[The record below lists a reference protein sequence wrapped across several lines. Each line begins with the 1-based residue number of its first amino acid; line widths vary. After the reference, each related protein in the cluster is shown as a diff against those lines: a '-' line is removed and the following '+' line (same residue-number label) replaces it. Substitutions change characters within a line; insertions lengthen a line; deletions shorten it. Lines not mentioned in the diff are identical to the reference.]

1 MLYNLRFFKSCP
13 KPNGIANARYV
24 EIPRGTE
31 LYRFG
36 HLMVGQNQNSS
47 KFGHG
52 GAQLA
57 AYQSGWWFTKQTL
70 NMILNEK
77 IGNAQQN
84 GRVMLAIHTAWAG
97 DCFFLV
103 KGVTKHDYA
112 AWEGIGQAFDQY
124 GNAVPRDSKA
134 AAWIPPTTVS
144 QLFIPGL
151 DGMPDKNRVPRI
163 DPGHPRLYWQEPLP
177 VVVSASAHGGVTT
190 AQLDPA
196 QFKNSTARNT
206 ANAAAEPQWNR
217 HGY

>member
-1 MLYNLRFFKSCP
+1 MLYNQHFFNACP
-13 KPNGIANARYV
+13 KPNGIANPRPV
-24 EIPRGTE
+24 EIPRDTE
-31 LYRFG
+31 LFRFG
-36 HLMVGQNQNSS
+36 HLLVGKNQNTS

-52 GAQLA
+52 GCQLA
-57 AYQSGWWFTKQTL
+57 AYQSGWWFNKQTL

-112 AWEGIGQAFDQY
+112 AWEGIGQAFDKL
-124 GNAVPRDSKA
+124 GNAVPRDSKS
-134 AAWIPPTTVS
+134 AAWIPPVTVK
-144 QLFIPGL
+144 QFFIPGL
-151 DGMPDKNRVPRI
+151 DGMPKGGVPRI

-177 VVVSASAHGGVTT
+177 VVVNASAFGGITT
-190 AQLDPA
+190 KHFNPSKY
-196 QFKNSTARNT
+196 KNQTQRNKAR
-206 ANAAAEPQWNR
+206 AAEPDWNL